1 MLFSK
6 AIEGFLIYAATGAYS
21 PSHIPT
27 LRKYLTYLCEWL
39 GSPELN
45 AITLD
50 DLNRYFVHLRT
61 DYKPK
66 RINNDTS
73 PLKEASIDNHW
84 KTIRGFF
91 KWADETQILSSQRP
105 DLKLRRPKYATPQ
118 IVPFTQEEI
127 RKLLEHAQKSDVVK
141 SNGRRYKIKRVN
153 ADRDNAMIM
162 ILLDT
167 GMRVG
172 ELNRLT
178 VGDINLENGEIHI
191 RPYRNGYKSKARTV
205 YLGARSRQAIWKY
218 IAKLQAQRDLS
229 QTIFDLRG
237 SSIRFTLRRIAK
249 NAGIPNVHP
258 HRFRHTFAITYLR
271 NGGDVFTLQR
281 LLGHSTLDMTRKYLD
296 IVRDDLQN
304 AHRYASPVDNWKL

>member
-1 MLFSK
+1 MYFCTFVNGKLTNYYIANYK
-6 AIEGFLIYAATGAYS
+6 EYDLAI
-21 PSHIPT
+21 
-27 LRKYLTYLCEWL
+27 
-39 GSPELN
+39 
-45 AITLD
+45 
-50 DLNRYFVHLRT
+50 
-61 DYKPK
+61 
-66 RINNDTS
+66 
-73 PLKEASIDNHW
+73 
-84 KTIRGFF
+84 
-91 KWADETQILSSQRP
+91 
-105 DLKLRRPKYATPQ
+105 
-118 IVPFTQEEI
+118 
-127 RKLLEHAQKSDVVK
+127 
-141 SNGRRYKIKRVN
+141 
-153 ADRDNAMIM
+153 IM

-167 GMRVG
+167 GIRVG
-172 ELNRLT
+172 EMHRLT
-178 VGDINLENGEIHI
+178 IGDVNLDNGEIYI
-191 RPYRNGYKSKARTV
+191 RPHRSGIKSRSRTV
-205 YLGARSRQAIWKY
+205 YLGARSRQAICKY